1 MNWNGKGNKK
11 FSVTGSKSFVF
22 VEINMPA
29 KRQMVQGGQVEM

>member
-22 VEINMPA
+22 VEIDMP
-29 KRQMVQGGQVEM
+29 RMGQMVWG